1 MDREDFFEWMNT
13 CPTDWE
19 VMQDDAKCVWIS
31 FDNIEEYEDEEEN
44 EQ

>member
-1 MDREDFFEWMNT
+1 MDREAFFTWMNT

-31 FDNIEEYEDEEEN
+31 FDNVEEYEDEES
-44 EQ
+44 QSD